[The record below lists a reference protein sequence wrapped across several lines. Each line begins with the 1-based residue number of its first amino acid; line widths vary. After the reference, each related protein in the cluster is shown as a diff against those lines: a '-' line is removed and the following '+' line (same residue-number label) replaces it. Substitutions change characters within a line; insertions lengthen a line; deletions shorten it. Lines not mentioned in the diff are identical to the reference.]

1 MYPRLYPT
9 FHWNSGLCTET
20 NFSQFP
26 CACGC
31 RCPATPGPQPH
42 LLSHGSKCNTGPSP
56 LGQYLGLM
64 SARFSLTVPGMKFP
78 SISVPSLMTGTLQR
92 GRGVA
97 GTHPLGATSVR
108 CLPAAHRS
116 LPFCSC
122 CFGPC
127 PWSPGHSFPYCYSF
141 RELSFLKLQPGMA
154 AMPRRLLL
162 WAHQNARG
170 KGTQRLPYDSS
181 FRKKLH

>member
-1 MYPRLYPT
+1 MCSTGRGSLYPRLCPT

-64 SARFSLTVPGMKFP
+64 SARFSLTVPGTKFP
-78 SISVPSLMTGTLQR
+78 SISVPSSMTGTLQR

-97 GTHPLGATSVR
+97 GGHKCEVPP
-108 CLPAAHRS
+108 C
-116 LPFCSC
+116 CSEK
-122 CFGPC
+122 P
-127 PWSPGHSFPYCYSF
+127 P
-141 RELSFLKLQPGMA
+141 
-154 AMPRRLLL
+154 LLL
-162 WAHQNARG
+162 LLLRP
-170 KGTQRLPYDSS
+170 LPLVSRALLPLLL
-181 FRKKLH
+181 FI